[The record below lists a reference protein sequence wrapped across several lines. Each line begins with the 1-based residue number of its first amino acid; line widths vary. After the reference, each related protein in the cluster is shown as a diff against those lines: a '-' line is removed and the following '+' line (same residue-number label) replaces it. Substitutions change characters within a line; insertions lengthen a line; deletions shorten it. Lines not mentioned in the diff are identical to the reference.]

1 MKILQISSS
10 IALAL
15 MLSNNVFGQKVE
27 HVGQQKTVGQNAD
40 PHIKLD
46 TLTITKNFEGMGP
59 VDRVNGEITVLDGKI
74 YAAIIKNNALAIRH
88 DNNLTA
94 PFFVWANVQKWKKY
108 RVEEALKGIS
118 ELSTIIEKYAQKS
131 GKSANDTFVFKI
143 MGEVESLNYHV
154 MNKTTDESNT
164 EEAFR
169 KPSVKFSTT
178 GNITLL
184 GFYTQKR
191 GDFTS
196 SEQNF
201 HIHFVSEDKQL
212 SGHVNDIK
220 WNANKVRI
228 EISTK

>member
-94 PFFVWANVQKWKKY
+94 PFFVWAQASLPAGGY
-108 RVEEALKGIS
+108 ATP
-118 ELSTIIEKYAQKS
+118 STYAVNGRQFVVIACGGGKLGTKS
-131 GKSANDTFVFKI
+131 GDAYV
-143 MGEVESLNYHV
+143 
-154 MNKTTDESNT
+154 
-164 EEAFR
+164 AFALPR
-169 KPSVKFSTT
+169 
-178 GNITLL
+178 
-184 GFYTQKR
+184 
-191 GDFTS
+191 
-196 SEQNF
+196 E
-201 HIHFVSEDKQL
+201 
-212 SGHVNDIK
+212 
-220 WNANKVRI
+220 
-228 EISTK
+228 